1 MSECRNGGHTI
12 LKVKYLRV
20 AVICCIHLL
29 QTRISIQHG
38 LSCFNA
44 VILDQFTSNAN
55 PLATL
60 ECTQLCFGVCVQL
73 LGNILL
79 RVYYLIKWS

>member
-1 MSECRNGGHTI
+1 MNNLFRRCCDQQ
-12 LKVKYLRV
+12 LYFLFYLYPF
-20 AVICCIHLL
+20 CEQFL
-29 QTRISIQHG
+29 TRAHG